1 MTIEQMKDKIAQQK
15 IEIERAI
22 NDDLPKKIGNRVV
35 RMTKQNFEDEGY
47 FGKRWKEVKRREPHR
62 KGHSKRY
69 KGSDTRR
76 KILTGRTGD
85 LGRSI
90 KAKPEQAS
98 VTIYSDLPYSAA
110 HNEGT
115 QNAGRGHR
123 TKIPKRQFL
132 GNHPKVEQA
141 TKEIIERE
149 ISKILNK

>member
-1 MTIEQMKDKIAQQK
+1 MGEYFARTKVKIAH
-15 IEIERAI
+15 AI
-22 NDDLPKKIGNRVV
+22 NDDLPKLVGNRVV
-35 RMTKQNFEDEGY
+35 RMTKQNFQEEGF
-47 FGKRWKEVKRREPHR
+47 FGARWKEVKRREPHR
-62 KGHSKRY
+62 KGHGKRY

-123 TKIPKRQFL
+123 TRIPKRQFL

-141 TKEIIERE
+141 TKEIIERK
-149 ISKILNK
+149 ISKILQK

>member
-22 NDDLPKKIGNRVV
+22 NDDLPRLVGNRVV

-62 KGHSKRY
+62 KGHGKRY
-69 KGSDTRR
+69 HGSDTRR

-90 KAKPEQAS
+90 KAKPERAS

-110 HNEGT
+110 HNEGM

-123 TKIPKRQFL
+123 TRIPKRQFL